1 MTYRKTLTFT
11 LLLGAG
17 LLSACSKSDPAA
29 PSAAGTGPAAAASD
43 ASHNMPVRPVRY
55 TTVGVQTIGDDTQLP
70 GEIRPRHEQRY
81 GFRVG
86 GKIAQRLVDVG
97 QEVKA
102 GQALAVLDAQDIQ
115 PAIDSQSAQLEVARA
130 DLALQESE
138 LKRQQ
143 ALRDQGF
150 VSTAALE
157 RQQASTEA
165 ARARLNAAKAQL
177 ANAQNGRD
185 FQTLRADRNGVV
197 MAIDADAGSVVA
209 AGQSV
214 ARVAQ
219 LGEKE
224 LVINVPE
231 RAVGTIRKATGFVV
245 TLDAVADKT
254 YQATLRELAPV
265 ADPASRTY
273 AARLA
278 VTGADAAMQL
288 GMSASVQINLANNS
302 ALVVPNS
309 ALYTRDDHTQVWLIH
324 STGEGKDTRYSVKP
338 ITVELGA
345 STANGVVIRTG
356 LKAGDRVVTAGA
368 NLLLTGQPVKLLDA
382 AQP

>member
-1 MTYRKTLTFT
+1 MTYRKTLIFT
-11 LLLGAG
+11 LLASAG
-17 LLSACSKSDPAA
+17 WLSACSKSEPANA
-29 PSAAGTGPAAAASD
+29 DAAAHAS
-43 ASHNMPVRPVRY
+43 APANSAETAHNMPVRPVRY
-55 TTVGVQTIGDDTQLP
+55 TTVGLQGVSDDTHLP

-86 GKIAQRLVDVG
+86 GKIAQRLVEIG

-102 GQALAVLDAQDIQ
+102 GQPLAILDSQDIQ
-115 PAIDSQSAQLEVARA
+115 PAIDSQSAQVEVARA
-130 DLALQESE
+130 DLVLQESE

-150 VSTAALE
+150 VSNAALE

-165 ARARLNAAKAQL
+165 ARARLNAARAQL

-214 ARVAQ
+214 VRVAQ

-231 RAVGTIRKATGFVV
+231 RSVSMIRKATGFVV
-245 TLDAVADKT
+245 ALDAVAGKT
-254 YQATLRELAPV
+254 YAATLRELAPV

-273 AARLA
+273 LARLA
-278 VTGADAAMQL
+278 VQGADADMQL
-288 GMSASVQINLANNS
+288 GMGASVQISLANNS
-302 ALVVPNS
+302 AIVVPNT
-309 ALYTRDDHTQVWLIH
+309 ALYTRDATTQVWVI
-324 STGEGKDTRYSVKP
+324 EGKDAPFSVKP
-338 ITVELGA
+338 VTVELGA

-368 NLLLTGQPVKLLDA
+368 NLLLPGQAVKLLEA

>member
-17 LLSACSKSDPAA
+17 LLSACSKSDPA
-29 PSAAGTGPAAAASD
+29 PAAGAVPAAASD
-43 ASHNMPVRPVRY
+43 AAHNMPVRPVRY
-55 TTVGVQTIGDDTQLP
+55 TTVGVQNVGDDTLLP

-102 GQALAVLDAQDIQ
+102 GQALAVLDSQDVQ

-143 ALRDQGF
+143 SLRDQGF
-150 VSTAALE
+150 VSSAALE
-157 RQQASTEA
+157 RQQATTEA

-185 FQTLRADRNGVV
+185 FQTLRADRSGLV

-214 ARVAQ
+214 VRVAQ

-231 RAVGTIRKATGFVV
+231 RAVSAIRKATGFVV
-245 TLDAVADKT
+245 KLDAVADKT
-254 YQATLRELAPV
+254 YQASLRELAPV
-265 ADPASRTY
+265 ADPASRTF

-278 VTGADAAMQL
+278 VQGADTAMQL
-288 GMSASVQINLANNS
+288 GMGASVQINLANNS
-302 ALVVPNS
+302 AIVVPNS
-309 ALYTRDDHTQVWLIH
+309 ALYTRDTQTLVWLIE
-324 STGEGKDTRYSVKP
+324 GKGDGKDTAYSVKP
-338 ITVELGA
+338 VPVELGA
-345 STANGVVIRTG
+345 STANGVVIRNG

-368 NLLLTGQPVKLLDA
+368 NLLLAGQPVKLLDA